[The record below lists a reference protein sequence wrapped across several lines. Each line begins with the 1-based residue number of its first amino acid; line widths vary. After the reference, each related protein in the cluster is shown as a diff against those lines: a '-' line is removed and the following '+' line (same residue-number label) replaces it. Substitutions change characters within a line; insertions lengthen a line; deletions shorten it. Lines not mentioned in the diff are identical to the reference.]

1 MHLKHFIIA
10 CLAMGLVACA
20 TPAENFQVSA
30 LEYGFQEQV
39 ISGNKFNHKIYS
51 NTLARSDSTE
61 ILHVYLDGDGSPWR
75 NQYSVATDPTARN
88 PLILALMQQD
98 SHAGIL
104 LGRPCYYGL
113 NHDLGC
119 NESLWTEKRYAAI
132 IVASMQAA
140 LQHWLTQHSA
150 AKIVLI
156 GYSGGGT
163 LAALMAQTFRPL
175 QAVVTF
181 AANLDVDAWSLYHE
195 YTVLSE
201 SLNPMR
207 QPILASEI
215 QQLHVAGA
223 IDNNVPEFIIQN
235 YASKQPH
242 AQFISYP
249 QVDHFCCWVEKWSEI
264 LTKIET
270 LH

>member
-1 MHLKHFIIA
+1 MRLKHCIIA
-10 CLAMGLVACA
+10 CLVMILVACA
-20 TPAENFQVSA
+20 TPAENFSATA
-30 LEYGFQEQV
+30 LEYGFQAQIIPGEKFQHQV
-39 ISGNKFNHKIYS
+39 YS
-51 NTLARSDSTE
+51 NILARADQAE

-75 NQYSVATDPTARN
+75 NQYSVASDPTARN
-88 PLILALMQQD
+88 PLMLALMQQD
-98 SHAGIL
+98 SHAAIL

-113 NHDLGC
+113 QDDIGC
-119 NESLWTEKRYAAI
+119 NESLWTEKRYAAE
-132 IVASMQAA
+132 IVASIQAA
-140 LQHWLTQHSA
+140 LQYWLTQHTA
-150 AKIVLI
+150 TKIVLI

-181 AANLDVDAWSLYHE
+181 AANLDVDAWSLHHE
-195 YTVLSE
+195 YPVLSE

-207 QPILASEI
+207 QPILAAEI
-215 QQLHVAGA
+215 QQLHFAGA
-223 IDNNVPEFIIQN
+223 MDNNVPSFIIQN
-235 YASKQPH
+235 YANKQNN

-249 QVDHFCCWVEKWSEI
+249 QVDHVCCWLDKWAEI